1 MIKIKTVTLT
11 VMYCLGLGLL
21 LTLGTWQI
29 SRGLQKDSVLSLV
42 QPKLKEY
49 PVLSELPADADPAD
63 LNYQQIRLSGH
74 WDTTRLFLL
83 DNRMNNGQLGYEIIT
98 PFRLAGGKTL
108 LINRGWIAHHEA
120 GNISPPGANTV
131 SGTLYLPKKG
141 YTIGNAIQPAAL
153 ASDTWPKVSLY
164 MDLETFAGALKQ
176 PISPLL
182 LVLDENHTDSLIRIW
197 KAVVI
202 LPERHYAYALQ
213 WYGLAIV
220 YIIFGVIW
228 YRRTDKPGRI
238 KHA

>member
-1 MIKIKTVTLT
+1 MIKTKTVTLAIL
-11 VMYCLGLGLL
+11 YCLGLGLL

-49 PVLSELPADADPAD
+49 PVLSELPADPAD
-63 LNYQQIRLSGH
+63 LNYQQARLAGQ

-83 DNRMNNGQLGYEIIT
+83 ENRMNKGQLGYEIIT
-98 PFRLAGGKTL
+98 PFQLSGGQTL
-108 LINRGWIAHHEA
+108 LINRGWIAQHEA
-120 GNISPPGANTV
+120 DNIPPPQNTTV

-141 YTIGNAIQPAAL
+141 YTIGSAIRSAEL
-153 ASDTWPKVSLY
+153 ANDTWPKASLY
-164 MDLETFAGALKQ
+164 MDFEAFADALKH

-182 LVLDENHTDSLIRIW
+182 LVLDEKHTDSLTRIW

-220 YIIFGVIW
+220 FMIFGVIW
-228 YRRTDKPGRI
+228 YRRTDKPIRT